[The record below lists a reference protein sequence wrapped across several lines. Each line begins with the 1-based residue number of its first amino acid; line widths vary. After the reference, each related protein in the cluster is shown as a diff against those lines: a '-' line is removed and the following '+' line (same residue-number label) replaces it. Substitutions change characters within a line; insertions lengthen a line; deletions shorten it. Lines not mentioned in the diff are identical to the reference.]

1 MFGATKIKV
10 KSGNVRIK
18 QRPPNRPAEWALVVL
33 IALLVFAGMYMMFKQ
48 AVFL

>member
-33 IALLVFAGMYMMFKQ
+33 VALLVLAGLYMILKP